1 MKISAQL
8 DYACR
13 VLAELGRLHGSGA
26 PARGE
31 HLAEVEAV
39 PPPFLAQILQKLRH
53 GGLIVSRRGVQG
65 GYALARPPGEIS
77 VLDILIAVEG
87 QALQLSSKAEGRS
100 GRRVRQV
107 WRDLGTVI
115 EERLRTTTL
124 DQLVAREAAEMYY
137 I

>member
-124 DQLVAREAAEMYY
+124 EQLVAREAAELYY

>member
-13 VLAELGRLHGSGA
+13 VLAELGRLHGGGV

-53 GGLIVSRRGVQG
+53 AGLIVSRRGVQG
-65 GYALARPPGEIS
+65 GYALARPPAEIS
-77 VLDILIAVEG
+77 VLDIVVAVEG
-87 QALQLSSKAEGRS
+87 QTLQLSGKAEGRS

-107 WRDLGTVI
+107 WVELGSLI
-115 EERLRTTTL
+115 EARLRATTL
-124 DQLVAREAAEMYY
+124 DQLVAREAAAMYY

>member
-124 DQLVAREAAEMYY
+124 EQLVAREAAEMYY